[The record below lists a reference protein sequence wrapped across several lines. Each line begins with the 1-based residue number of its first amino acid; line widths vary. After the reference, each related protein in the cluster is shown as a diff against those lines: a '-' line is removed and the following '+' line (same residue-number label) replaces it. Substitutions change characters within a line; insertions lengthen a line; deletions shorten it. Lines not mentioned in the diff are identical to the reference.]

1 MGQRIAS
8 NLCATLIGII
18 FSLIF
23 LEVALR
29 IYNPVIETVKAERVV
44 LRPNY
49 DEIRQNNRIPTMQ
62 STRIPGVSAVSH
74 IHQNSLGFRGADPP
88 TDFADRLSIIT
99 VGGSTTRSA
108 AQSDDRTWTALVG
121 DAVADCFDRTWI
133 NNAGF
138 DGHTSFAHTDLI
150 RNHINK
156 LHPRVVL
163 LLIGANELFVDGG
176 HDREQ
181 VVLEQ
186 TNLYRG
192 IKGFLITLASQSEI
206 VDLGLTLYRSFRA
219 WRGGLN
225 WANMAEGE
233 AMPSAGEAR
242 LAAAKDLQPE
252 YAERLGLM
260 IRLLRDGQIIPILIT
275 QPTVGGVGRDPTTGK
290 DLSRLWWGL
299 FWSQTFEI
307 YNNTM
312 RSVAQSEN
320 VYLIDLARSMSKDT
334 KYYWDPMHYTD
345 AGAERVAQ
353 LVTMRLLPYLGRKFP
368 SFNKGNCEIVS
379 SNPG

>member
-1 MGQRIAS
+1 MSAI
-8 NLCATLIGII
+8 LIGVIL
-18 FSLIF
+18 SVVF

-29 IYNPVIETVKAERVV
+29 IYNPVIETVKGESVV

-49 DEIRQNNRIPTMQ
+49 DEIRQNNRIP
-62 STRIPGVSAVSH
+62 GVSPVSH
-74 IHQNSLGFRGADPP
+74 IHQNSLGFRGADAP
-88 TDFADRLSIIT
+88 TDFANWLSIMT

-121 DAVADCFDRTWI
+121 DAVADCFDRVWI

-138 DGHTSFAHTDLI
+138 DGQTSFAHIDLI

-181 VVLEQ
+181 VALER
-186 TNLYRG
+186 TNLYGG
-192 IKGFLITLASQSEI
+192 IKGLLKSLANQSEI

-225 WANMAEGE
+225 WANMAEAE
-233 AMPSAGEAR
+233 AMPTAGKAR
-242 LAAAKDLQPE
+242 LAVAKDLQPE
-252 YAERLGLM
+252 YAERLRLM
-260 IRLLRDGQIIPILIT
+260 IQLLRDGQTIPVLIT
-275 QPTVGGVGRDPTTGK
+275 QPTVGGAGRDPATGK

-312 RSVAQSEN
+312 RAVAQSEN
-320 VYLIDLARSMSKDT
+320 VYLIDLARSMPKNT
-334 KYYWDPMHYTD
+334 KYYLDPMHYTD
-345 AGAERVAQ
+345 AGAEKVAQ
-353 LVTMRLLPYLGRKFP
+353 LVTMRLLPYLDWNFP